1 MPKINEI
8 DKRVLSGLDGR
19 DRIKLL
25 LRERGLQLQQ
35 FARKHNLWI
44 EQVSMCLAGDRP
56 YPEIRDAFAAELD
69 LSREAIDAFIDAHH
83 RAA

>member
-1 MPKINEI
+1 MRKSNEI
-8 DKRVLSGLDGR
+8 DERILSALDGR

-44 EQVSMCLAGDRP
+44 EQVSMCLKGDRP
-56 YPEIRDAFAAELD
+56 YPEIRDAFAAELE
-69 LSREAIDAFIDAHH
+69 LSRDTIDRFIDTQEQ
-83 RAA
+83 AA